1 MQPYDP
7 RCTWIFFLSPCK
19 FLHGVQPLFTV
30 IIFDCMAGFGWSLRH
45 GHGSKRP
52 LPPSQIACRICDHV
66 FSSTQALIDHIE
78 SHTVEEQTA
87 SRRQNGLNLFSSSHT
102 EPFASPFSFSLSTP
116 TRRPQTGPLGRNRYG
131 FPSLTERNPVFSDR
145 RTPQNLVSGA
155 KPFTPRAQ
163 LSWVPRNNK
172 YTSVGSQHVP
182 LTFPVQ
188 PKVIDEPHDIDFTKP
203 FLQQLERPFSSKA
216 RFQESKGHHRSK
228 SHVETLDLTLK
239 L

>member
-1 MQPYDP
+1 
-7 RCTWIFFLSPCK
+7 
-19 FLHGVQPLFTV
+19 
-30 IIFDCMAGFGWSLRH
+30 MAGFGWSLRH

-78 SHTVEEQTA
+78 SHTFEEQTA

-131 FPSLTERNPVFSDR
+131 FSSLTERDPVFSDR

-182 LTFPVQ
+182 LTFPAQ
-188 PKVIDEPHDIDFTKP
+188 PKVIDEPHDIGFTKP

>member
-1 MQPYDP
+1 MRPYGP
-7 RCTWIFFLSPCK
+7 RCTWIVSLSPCR
-19 FLHGVQPLFTV
+19 FLHGIEPLFAV
-30 IIFDCMAGFGWSLRH
+30 IFDCMAGFGWSLRH

-52 LPPSQIACRICDHV
+52 LTPSQIACRICDHV
-66 FSSTQALIDHIE
+66 FSSTQALISHIE
-78 SHTVEEQTA
+78 SHTVEERTA
-87 SRRQNGLNLFSSSHT
+87 LRRQNGLSLFSSSHA

-116 TRRPQTGPLGRNRYG
+116 TRRPQTGPLGRNRYN
-131 FPSLTERNPVFSDR
+131 FPSSAERKHVFSDR

-163 LSWVPRNNK
+163 LSRVPRNNK
-172 YTSVGSQHVP
+172 YASVGSQHIP
-182 LTFPVQ
+182 LTFQAQ
-188 PKVIDEPHDIDFTKP
+188 PRVIDEPRDIHFTKP

-216 RFQESKGHHRSK
+216 RFQESNGHRRSK